1 MVKRWN
7 KRRFSFAR
15 PKITTRRT
23 SSLNSDLRL
32 RLRLRLGSL
41 IYFYKPSTVL
51 YQTAKGVAKFLSLVA
66 KRSYLEQ
73 HKKQD

>member
-23 SSLNSDLRL
+23 SSLDSD
-32 RLRLRLGSL
+32 LRLRLGSL